1 MLCSDL
7 SSFPRDFLLSPCSG
21 VLRRSCLFF
30 FFFEVFLSAFEISFL
45 SRPLLFCG
53 GRSGLGRLSSV
64 LRWVLWTLLLALGI
78 FVLVFAWAVSCSVSF
93 SLLAARAVPWEFLHC
108 EEVSGGPQVVLIRG
122 ISPGA
127 AASCLFHAGA
137 CGLLGEIFYST
148 SFTPLVVSFFTASSR
163 KLAAIGVL
171 CVVFLLVVA

>member
-1 MLCSDL
+1 MLRSDL

-64 LRWVLWTLLLALGI
+64 LRWVLWTLLLTLGI
-78 FVLVFAWAVSCSVSF
+78 FVLVFA
-93 SLLAARAVPWEFLHC
+93 
-108 EEVSGGPQVVLIRG
+108 
-122 ISPGA
+122 
-127 AASCLFHAGA
+127 
-137 CGLLGEIFYST
+137 
-148 SFTPLVVSFFTASSR
+148 
-163 KLAAIGVL
+163 
-171 CVVFLLVVA
+171 